1 VTSERT
7 DSTPAE
13 SAEAPPSNRTLY
25 AIYVAGLT
33 TNALSSTLKL
43 AVALWCIQLGMSASM
58 IGIAI
63 GAGGFLPFF
72 LSIHGGV
79 LMDRFGT
86 RRVNTVFS
94 ISGVICCVLYPILP
108 YASAVIALQLV
119 AGLTLN
125 MGWMGAQA
133 LIVQFAPGDTTAIG
147 RFTVWSRIG
156 NLIGPAATGF
166 IWDFAGAYVTF
177 AFVTAFAII
186 AMISIFMVPRTK
198 QDILAAEQETRIA
211 DLIPRFSDYVAA
223 FALCA
228 IPAVAFIVANTFLRI
243 ASSGIQGS
251 FYVVYLESINIS
263 GGVIGIL
270 LAVGESFGMFGAG
283 IAGWMEKKLTPHWT
297 LLLFHTLSLVFVC
310 ITPWLGGIMWLLV
323 LSAALRGNAQGL
335 AQPVMFAIL
344 SRAVSPEEQ
353 GRSIG
358 MRTTVNR
365 LASMG
370 VPPVM
375 GLIVDAAG
383 LENSFAILGGVLLA
397 FAIGTGIVLARSPG
411 FKT

>member
-7 DSTPAE
+7 DSTL
-13 SAEAPPSNRTLY
+13 AEAPPSDRTLY

-33 TNALSSTLKL
+33 TNALGSTLKL

-86 RRVNTVFS
+86 RRINVLFS
-94 ISGVICCVLYPILP
+94 ISGVICCILYPMMP
-108 YASAVIALQLV
+108 WAAAVIALQLV
-119 AGLTLN
+119 SGLTLN

-177 AFVTAFAII
+177 GFVTVFAVI
-186 AMISIFMVPRTK
+186 AMISIFMVPQTR
-198 QDILAAEQETRIA
+198 QDLAAAERETKVA
-211 DLIPRFSDYVAA
+211 DLVPQFSDYVAA

-243 ASSGIQGS
+243 ASSGIWGS
-251 FYVVYLESINIS
+251 FYVVYLEGIGIS

-270 LAVGESFGMFGAG
+270 LAMGEAFGMFGAG
-283 IAGWMEKKLTPHWT
+283 IAGWLEKKLTPHWT
-297 LLLFHTLSLVFVC
+297 LLLAHTLSLVFVC

-323 LSAALRGNAQGL
+323 VSAALRGNAQGL
-335 AQPVMFAIL
+335 AQPIMFAIL
-344 SRAVSPEEQ
+344 SRAVSREEQ

-370 VPPVM
+370 IPPVM
-375 GLIVDAAG
+375 GLIVDVAG
-383 LENSFAILGGVLLA
+383 LENSFTILGAVLLA
-397 FAIGTGIVLARSPG
+397 FAIATGIALARSRA

>member
-1 VTSERT
+1 MTSERT
-7 DSTPAE
+7 GSTQAE
-13 SAEAPPSNRTLY
+13 GPGAPPSDRTLY

-43 AVALWCIQLGMSASM
+43 AVTLWCIQLGMSPSM

-63 GAGGFLPFF
+63 GAGGLLPFF

-79 LMDRFGT
+79 MMDRFGT
-86 RRVNTVFS
+86 RRVNVFFS
-94 ISGVICCVLYPILP
+94 ILACAVCILYPMLP
-108 YASAVIALQLV
+108 WAAAVIALQLV
-119 AGLTLN
+119 SGLTLN

-133 LIVQFAPGDTTAIG
+133 LIVQFAPGDTGAIS
-147 RFTVWSRIG
+147 RFTVWSRVG
-156 NLIGPAATGF
+156 NLIGPIATGF
-166 IWDFAGAYVTF
+166 IWDFAGAWVTF
-177 AFVTAFAII
+177 AFVTLFAVV
-186 AMISIFMVPRTK
+186 ALVSVVMVPRTR
-198 QDILAAEQETRIA
+198 QDILAAGKETKIA
-211 DLIPRFSDYVAA
+211 DLVPRFSEYVQA

-251 FYVVYLESINIS
+251 FYVVYLDNIGIS
-263 GGVIGIL
+263 GTAIGIL

-283 IAGWMEKKLTPHWT
+283 IAGWIERKLTPHWT

-310 ITPWLGGIMWLLV
+310 ITPWLGGIMTLLV
-323 LSAALRGNAQGL
+323 ISAALRGNAQGL

-370 VPPVM
+370 IPPVM
-375 GLIVDAAG
+375 GLVVEVAG
-383 LENSFAILGGVLLA
+383 LENAFAILGGVLLI
-397 FAIGTGIVLARSPG
+397 FAAATGIAVARAG
-411 FKT
+411 FKA